1 MRDSVLDKSYV
12 SLQKIRS
19 YIVKLNYERRKT
31 PIFDQKLNEA
41 KAIYLEVKREVSSI
55 NQKIYNSELDD
66 SEIRLVNELL
76 VKINKLYDEILNFK
90 DKQTEAAEMAS
101 FDLKVAVSLL
111 PIMDD
116 TENTTQKL
124 IDAIELYDSM
134 LNNEGKPLL
143 IKFVL
148 KTRLS
153 NSAKLR
159 LSTSYNSVNDLLGD
173 IKKHFLTIKSDS
185 ALQLKLFRSKQGDKS
200 IESFGK
206 DLEELFVNLTISQA
220 KGDENAYNV
229 LKPINERNVTCDV
242 MHDLCEG
249 VHRYSM
255 AVLIDNL
262 IRKKYFTLDNLNAR
276 IRYFTYQISE
286 KNVPPPV
293 TKQHLLNGC
302 IIFSASEMFD
312 LIPDNEALWIYYL
325 SLLEI
330 TQILTSQSITTS
342 ILQHL
347 ETLIDEHHQT
357 FLALFNTSLKP
368 KFHLLV
374 HYVHIIEKIGPPI
387 FISSFKDNLNI
398 ARNIED
404 RANCPNSVTDNH
416 TGKKCFV
423 NFDEEQHKIQTSS
436 MVKELASTTENN
448 EGLVPDLEDD
458 QSINSDTDSRSSS
471 KNPYSSDDSIRDPD
485 YESSSSS
492 SSSDSESENNN
503 VGPGNMHNLEDTE
516 ADPQKKAKK
525 RKSCPENWRKNILKR
540 LRNSGKSYVSCG
552 KKHQQVAERKKG
564 PPCNDTKCRLKC
576 SLKILGD
583 IREAIFTDYWNLG
596 DIEKQRCFL
605 MANMEQINPKY
616 RYVRDGSYRKPNH
629 AFYFTVGGKKH
640 RVCKLFFR
648 TTLAMRGKHGKH
660 TRVDEEIKDDVRN
673 HIDSIP
679 RKESHYSREG
689 TSREFIDG
697 GKSLADIHR
706 DYVAISKAKERHYAN
721 YLMFSRI
728 FNTEY
733 NISFFIPKKDQC
745 EDCIAYFNASEED
758 KVTLKEK
765 YDTHL
770 REKELS
776 RQEKQNDKKNNDDN
790 TIIAVYDLQAVLQ
803 CPRGDVS
810 SFYYNSKLNVFN
822 FSIYEMKTNTG
833 RCFVWDD
840 SEANRGVCEIGTCVF
855 KYLQNLETYATEDK
869 KLDVIFYSDN
879 CCGQQKNRFMF
890 GMYSYAVQNLSF
902 INSITHKFLI
912 KGHAQNEG
920 GSMHSVIEKQIKKA
934 LKSGSI
940 YVPQQ
945 YITLMR
951 TTKKSGQPYIVTEV
965 SYEDILNLKRSHYY
979 RI

>member
-1 MRDSVLDKSYV
+1 MSQGDGGICAACNQAITRRHYSILCFLCDKWNHNKCVDLSVPQLKFYESELKKPDGDRWSCLSCLRETVQKSQTARKSIGGVQNKSGIPPVSSASMTLEDIMHNLNCMELANKDLLDMYNK
-12 SLQKIRS
+12 Q
-19 YIVKLNYERRKT
+19 
-31 PIFDQKLNEA
+31 
-41 KAIYLEVKREVSSI
+41 LEV
-55 NQKIYNSELDD
+55 NNLLCSE
-66 SEIRLVNELL
+66 
-76 VKINKLYDEILNFK
+76 
-90 DKQTEAAEMAS
+90 M
-101 FDLKVAVSLL
+101 
-111 PIMDD
+111 
-116 TENTTQKL
+116 
-124 IDAIELYDSM
+124 
-134 LNNEGKPLL
+134 
-143 IKFVL
+143 
-148 KTRLS
+148 
-153 NSAKLR
+153 
-159 LSTSYNSVNDLLGD
+159 
-173 IKKHFLTIKSDS
+173 
-185 ALQLKLFRSKQGDKS
+185 
-200 IESFGK
+200 
-206 DLEELFVNLTISQA
+206 
-220 KGDENAYNV
+220 
-229 LKPINERNVTCDV
+229 
-242 MHDLCEG
+242 
-249 VHRYSM
+249 
-255 AVLIDNL
+255 DNL
-262 IRKKYFTLDNLNAR
+262 SSRLTTAETALRDLNR
-276 IRYFTYQISE
+276 
-286 KNVPPPV
+286 NPP
-293 TKQHLLNGC
+293 
-302 IIFSASEMFD
+302 M
-312 LIPDNEALWIYYL
+312 EA
-325 SLLEI
+325 
-330 TQILTSQSITTS
+330 
-342 ILQHL
+342 
-347 ETLIDEHHQT
+347 
-357 FLALFNTSLKP
+357 N
-368 KFHLLV
+368 
-374 HYVHIIEKIGPPI
+374 
-387 FISSFKDNLNI
+387 NLNI

-776 RQEKQNDKKNNDDN
+776 RQGKQNDKKNNDDN

-810 SFYYNSKLNVFN
+810 SFYYTSKLNVFN

-879 CCGQQKNRFMF
+879 CCGQQINRFMF